1 MGRFLFRT
9 IEKST
14 KNSKNNRERSE
25 AVEILADFYLE
36 WREKVDDYKQLTR
49 FEETDESLFNDQS
62 QSTIVLDLLTDS
74 IVKYERNDGTGL
86 ISDIRDLV
94 AELRNSDVPG
104 YEDIY
109 LPIIATLRSHMKS
122 FIDSYD
128 RLGLSQIEHPVSTVE
143 ARHLLEEEI
152 GLSGLEYEDYEEC
165 KTLEGAE
172 SAEDFAEFGVFA

>member
-36 WREKVDDYKQLTR
+36 WREKLDDYKKLTR
-49 FEETDESLFNDQS
+49 FQESDESLFNDES
-62 QSTIVLDLLTDS
+62 QSTIILDLLTDS
-74 IVKYERNDGTGL
+74 IVKYERNDGAGL
-86 ISDIRDLV
+86 ISDIRGIV
-94 AELRNSDVPG
+94 MELKNSDVPG

-109 LPIIATLRSHMKS
+109 LSIIATLRSHMKS

-128 RLGLSQIEHPVSTVE
+128 RLGITQISNPVSAVE

-152 GLSGLEYEDYEEC
+152 GLSGLEYEEYEER
-165 KTLEGAE
+165 EE
-172 SAEDFAEFGVFA
+172 VEDFAEFGAIA